1 MTVQH
6 PHFDPAAAA
15 WYKASYSS
23 GDQNCLESARVP
35 HVVPVRDSKLSLQ
48 QGPVILFRPQAWTR
62 FITSLKDRELPF
74 A

>member
-1 MTVQH
+1 MTTQH
-6 PHFDPAAAA
+6 THFDPATAA

-48 QGPVILFRPQAWTR
+48 QGPVILVRPQAWNR
-62 FITSLKDRELPF
+62 FITSLKNRELPF
-74 A
+74 T